1 MGPIEVNGVK
11 YPGQV
16 PMTAFKGLSDQELA
30 GVLTFVR
37 NSFGNQASPITPAQV
52 AKERAATK
60 SQEGFLNPAELLK
73 QFPHGR

>member
-1 MGPIEVNGVK
+1 
-11 YPGQV
+11 
-16 PMTAFKGLSDQELA
+16 MTVQHVLELDD
-30 GVLTFVR
+30 L
-37 NSFGNQASPITPAQV
+37 TPAQV